1 MFEIVAVKRLLGT
14 VYLVGVN
21 SMDFCLKYT
30 IYSYLPPVSFADAPE
45 IQVEK
50 NWVHSG
56 ENAEA
61 ELVCIVNAEPAAEV
75 SFKYLQVLYKLTEN
89 MNLMKIFY
97 ICLC

>member
-1 MFEIVAVKRLLGT
+1 M
-14 VYLVGVN
+14 
-21 SMDFCLKYT
+21 S
-30 IYSYLPPVSFADAPE
+30 VSFTDAPE

-75 SFKYLQVLYKLTEN
+75 SFEFVFTN
-89 MNLMKIFY
+89 RMHSWF
-97 ICLC
+97 CF